1 MTLLPTVRTA
11 IPEVGI
17 GRITPEIVSEIFS
30 GLDLTEGARIQY
42 ERGIGRFVLWVEEEG
57 WGPDVLVRFKNYLR
71 GDEGPGR

>member
-30 GLDLTEGARIQY
+30 GLDLTEGTRIRNLSTTMGHSTGLIREQCP
-42 ERGIGRFVLWVEEEG
+42 VW
-57 WGPDVLVRFKNYLR
+57 
-71 GDEGPGR
+71 